1 MQTSAVDSFSPILP
15 KIESK
20 ILIDEQKSVVV
31 NIESDE
37 NICKICVNNKIECVF
52 SECGH
57 MICCM
62 NCSSNLKTCP
72 ICRKKIVTAIKV
84 FK

>member
-1 MQTSAVDSFSPILP
+1 MQTCAVDSLAPKNDP
-15 KIESK
+15 KIEHK
-20 ILIDEQKSVVV
+20 PVVV
-31 NIESDE
+31 KVDPDE
-37 NICKICVNNKIECVF
+37 NLCKICVNNMVECVF

-72 ICRKKIVTAIKV
+72 ICRKKIVIVIKV